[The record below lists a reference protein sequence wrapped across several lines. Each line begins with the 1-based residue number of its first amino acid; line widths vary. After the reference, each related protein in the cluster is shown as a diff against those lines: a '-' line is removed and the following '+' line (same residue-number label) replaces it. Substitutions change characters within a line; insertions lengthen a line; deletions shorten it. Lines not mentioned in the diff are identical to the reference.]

1 MHWLLRGRQLLLKR
15 CKHVLLQEV
24 QAERLLIKCARMLRS
39 LSLQGCL
46 DLPCRLLCCSRPVS
60 MQQRVLLKTHAA
72 TCLVKRCYKTSVY
85 RRIIQDQCLDAC
97 YSLLAAHVTSMS
109 HLTSHPLRIRYDIGN
124 VDPDY
129 FDLNSGEVGRKLLS
143 STSKVINNT
152 WSSSSNLAL
161 SSF

>member
-1 MHWLLRGRQLLLKR
+1 MRQAGVVAALQARLVARGASCEDCSSSVRECCEAFRSKGALI
-15 CKHVLLQEV
+15 CHAVCCVV
-24 QAERLLIKCARMLRS
+24 QAP
-39 LSLQGCL
+39 CL
-46 DLPCRLLCCSRPVS
+46 DACSNVCCSRR
-60 MQQRVLLKTHAA
+60 MQQHVLF
-72 TCLVKRCYKTSVY
+72 KRCYKTSVY

-143 STSKVINNT
+143 STSKVTNNT